1 MIAGAV
7 GFVGHL
13 HIADDVVITG
23 QTMVNSLDQ
32 RARRVFERCRWIE
45 AKRWRKNSARFRH
58 LDELARRVKALET
71 ALGRKGRRNH
81 DE

>member
-1 MIAGAV
+1 
-7 GFVGHL
+7 
-13 HIADDVVITG
+13 
-23 QTMVNSLDQ
+23 MVNSSISEPGVYSSALPMD
-32 RARRVFERCRWIE
+32 E